1 MKRKVIAVLL
11 AGSMVA
17 GMMAGCGSDKTTDAD
32 DSAKT
37 EDTSDAA
44 DETADEEEAA
54 DEEAADEEVTY
65 SNKQIV
71 IGDLTETSGDYTPFW
86 TNNASDLAA
95 YEMITGMSNVNVDAD
110 GKWIVNDTVVD
121 NMEETENED
130 GSKTWTYKIKDGL
143 KFSDGSEVKADNYV
157 AYFLM
162 WASDEMVVGKE
173 ASAGVTTAAQY
184 LKGFEEYNAG
194 ETDTFAGVHLI
205 DDMTFSV
212 TVDSQF
218 LPYYYGLAMT
228 GANPEVYQGGWFPED
243 VTIEETEDG
252 AKFSD
257 NYTVEHISESVDN
270 WRYNPTICSG
280 AYKLDSYDA
289 NGYAY
294 TLVRNENFPGTYDGK
309 TANIETV
316 IYKYVPTD
324 TMMDQLK
331 TGAIDLLLQIPDG
344 DQIEAGLDMVDEGG
358 FDYSSFPR
366 PGYGMLSFKCNQGPT
381 QFEEVRHAIGYL
393 LDRNAFAQTFTKGHG
408 TVVNGPYGSQQWMV
422 EENADEVEALNA
434 YTYSVDSA
442 IEELEKGGWVYN
454 EDGSDYSGEGIR
466 YKKLDDGTY
475 MPLVIEWFSSENN
488 PVSDLLVTLLQEN
501 EDTAKAGMKINQT
514 VGTFNDLI
522 KNYYDNTE
530 ENPYQMFNLA
540 NGFGNPYDIAY
551 AYEIG
556 GESNTNAIADEKLYD
571 LAVAMNQ
578 TEEGDDEAYSA
589 KWLAFMQYW
598 NEVLPELPLYSN
610 EYHDFFSDKVHDW
623 SEDGYN
629 TDAAVAILST
639 NIE

>member
-17 GMMAGCGSDKTTDAD
+17 GMMAGCGSDKTTDTS
-32 DSAKT
+32 DSAATDETTEET
-37 EDTSDAA
+37 EDGASD
-44 DETADEEEAA
+44 EAA
-54 DEEAADEEVTY
+54 DDEAAEEEVAY

-71 IGDLTETSGDYTPFW
+71 IGDLTETSGDYTPYW
-86 TNNASDLAA
+86 TNNASD
-95 YEMITGMSNVNVDAD
+95 YSVYKMITGLENVSVDAD
-110 GKWIVNDTVVD
+110 GKWLLNESA
-121 NMEETENED
+121 MESVETTDNED
-130 GSKTWTYKIKDGL
+130 GSKTYTYTIKDGL
-143 KFSDGSEVKADNYV
+143 KFSDGSDVKADNYV
-157 AYFLM
+157 AYYLL
-162 WASDEMVVGKE
+162 WASDEMIVGKE
-173 ASAGVTTAAQY
+173 ASAGVTTSSQY
-184 LKGFEEYNAG
+184 LKGFDAYSAG
-194 ETDTFAGVHLI
+194 ESDTFEGVHLI
-205 DDMTFSV
+205 DDKTFSV
-212 TVDSQF
+212 TVDAKW
-218 LPYYYGLAMT
+218 LPYYYGLAT
-228 GANPEVYQGGWFPED
+228 TTSNPEVYKGGWLPED
-243 VTIEETEDG
+243 VTIEDTEKG

-257 NYTVEHISESVDN
+257 NYTVEYISETVDN
-270 WRYNPTICSG
+270 WRYNPTACSG
-280 AYKLDSYDA
+280 PYTFDSYDE

-294 TLVRNENFPGTYDGK
+294 TLVRNENFVGTYDGK

-316 IYKYVPTD
+316 IYKYTPTD

-331 TGAIDLLLQIPDG
+331 TGAVDMLLQIPDG

-358 FDYSSFPR
+358 FDYVSFPR
-366 PGYGMLSFKCNQGPT
+366 AGYGMLSFKCNQGPT
-381 QFEEVRHAIGYL
+381 QFEEVRHAVAYL
-393 LDRNAFAQTFTKGHG
+393 LDRNAFVQTFTKGHG

-422 EENADEVEALNA
+422 EENAEEVEALNA
-434 YTYSVDSA
+434 YTYSVESA
-442 IEELEKGGWVYN
+442 IKELEEGGWVYN
-454 EDGSDYSGEGIR
+454 EDGSDYTGEGIR
-466 YKKLDDGTY
+466 HKKLEDGTY

-522 KNYYDNTE
+522 KYYYDNTE

-551 AYEIG
+551 SYEIG
-556 GESNTNAIADEKLYD
+556 GESNTNAIADEKLYE
-571 LAVAMNQ
+571 LADGMNRV
-578 TEEGDDEAYSA
+578 EEGDDETYSA
-589 KWLAFMQYW
+589 KWLEFMQYW

-629 TDAAVAILST
+629 TDASTAILSA